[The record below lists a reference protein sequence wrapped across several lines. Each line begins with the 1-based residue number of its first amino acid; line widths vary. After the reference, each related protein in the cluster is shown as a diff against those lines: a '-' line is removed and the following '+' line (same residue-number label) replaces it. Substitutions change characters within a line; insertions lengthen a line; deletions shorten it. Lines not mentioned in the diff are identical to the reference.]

1 MGIRFHGISCEIGA
15 FPTAIAVAEKEAI
28 AKIPVP
34 DVTGIYST

>member
-1 MGIRFHGISCEIGA
+1 MGIRGDEDRCEVGA

-28 AKIPVP
+28 AKMPVT